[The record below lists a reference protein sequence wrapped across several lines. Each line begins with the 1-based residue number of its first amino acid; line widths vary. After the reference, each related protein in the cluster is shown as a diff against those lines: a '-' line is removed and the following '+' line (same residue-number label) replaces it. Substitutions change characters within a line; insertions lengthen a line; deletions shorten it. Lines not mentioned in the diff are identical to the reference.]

1 MIQVAA
7 RKNPAEPA
15 YLVVKNEQEFYSY
28 IEGRLRD
35 EGFELLETSPGVGWS
50 QCLSAQACSG

>member
-1 MIQVAA
+1 MIQAA
-7 RKNPAEPA
+7 VRKNSAEPA

-35 EGFELLETSPGVGWS
+35 EGFELLETSPGTGWS
-50 QCLSAQACSG
+50 QCLSAQAY

>member
-1 MIQVAA
+1 MTQAAA
-7 RKNPAEPA
+7 RINSAEPA

-35 EGFELLETSPGVGWS
+35 EGFELLETSPGMGWS
-50 QCLSAQACSG
+50 QCLSAQAY

>member
-15 YLVVKNEQEFYSY
+15 CLVVKNEQEFYSY

-35 EGFELLETSPGVGWS
+35 EGFELLETSPGMGWS
-50 QCLSAQACSG
+50 QCLSAQAYSG